1 MNCGVKNE
9 INDDHR
15 CYTQPTQFRK
25 ESLQTFLASNDQHC
39 LGDGNKGKGM
49 IKCLSVN
56 KCPKRF
62 DRDCRLCKVALLKK

>member
-1 MNCGVKNE
+1 M
-9 INDDHR
+9 
-15 CYTQPTQFRK
+15 QPTQLRK

-39 LGDGNKGKGM
+39 PGSGDKGKGM

-62 DRDCRLCKVALLKK
+62 DQDCQLFKVALLKK